1 MGYFIFSEKKQL
13 SLPPMQIEEN
23 MKLALSGLT
32 DHKFRSF
39 LTMLGII
46 FGVASVIA
54 MLSIG
59 EGAKREAIAKYQDLG
74 VNNIIVRDK
83 DLSDEELEEVRAKF
97 SQGLSVHDAQ
107 AIKDIA
113 PGVETIASQS
123 ETSADVKYADRS
135 VKSTVIGVTPE
146 FFAMTNYSLK
156 SGEWLNETHNTLR
169 RKVCILGAGVA
180 ANLYRQEEPV
190 GKMIKIEDQWLE
202 VIGVLQSKTL
212 FTETVGELAARDL
225 NNDVYIPFETYLTRF
240 GMEKPLQSQIK
251 QITVRV
257 ANSGN
262 IVETSELIREIL
274 RRRHFN
280 NDDYSIVIP
289 YELLKQEEKERQIY
303 NFLLGA
309 IAAIS
314 LIVGGIGIM
323 NIMLATVMERTREIG
338 IRRAI
343 GARKKD
349 IMYQFVAE
357 AVAISITGGI
367 IGVVL
372 GVVLSLT
379 VSLFTDVKTSIQLY
393 SIFIAFAFSVI
404 VGISFG
410 YLPAKNAANLKPVD
424 SIRYE

>member
-1 MGYFIFSEKKQL
+1 MYLG
-13 SLPPMQIEEN
+13 EN
-23 MKLALSGLT
+23 IRLALRGLA

-74 VNNIIVRDK
+74 INNIIVREK
-83 DLSDEELEEVRAKF
+83 KFSDEELEEVRAKF
-97 SQGLSVHDAQ
+97 SPGLS
-107 AIKDIA
+107 IKDANVIKEIV
-113 PGVETIASQS
+113 PGVEKVATQAEIN
-123 ETSADVKYADRS
+123 TDVKFADKS
-135 VKSTVIGVTPE
+135 VKSTVIGVSPD
-146 FFAMTNYSLK
+146 FLGMMNYKIGVGDFISD
-156 SGEWLNETHNTLR
+156 THYNR
-169 RKVCILGAGVA
+169 RMKVCVLGAGVA
-180 ANLYRQEEPV
+180 STLYKEEDPI
-190 GKMIKIEDQWLE
+190 GKMVKIEDQWLE
-202 VIGVLQSKTL
+202 VIGVLESKTL

-225 NNDVYIPFETYLTRF
+225 NTDVYVPLSMFLGRFTRENILS
-240 GMEKPLQSQIK
+240 GEIQ
-251 QITVRV
+251 QITVQIN
-257 ANSGN
+257 NSEHLPE
-262 IVETSELIREIL
+262 VSELINEIL
-274 RRRHFN
+274 KRHHFN
-280 NDDYSIVIP
+280 NKDYSIIIP

-303 NFLLGA
+303 NFLLGS

-343 GARKKD
+343 GARKAD
-349 IMYQFVAE
+349 IMSQFVTE

-367 IGVVL
+367 IGVLL
-372 GVVLSLT
+372 GITLSLVVT
-379 VSLFTDVKTSIQLY
+379 LFTDVSTYIRVY
-393 SIFIAFAFSVI
+393 SVFIAFAFSVI

>member
-1 MGYFIFSEKKQL
+1 
-13 SLPPMQIEEN
+13 MQIEEN
-23 MKLALSGLT
+23 IRLAISGLG

-74 VNNIIVRDK
+74 VNNVIIREKKMTDA
-83 DLSDEELEEVRAKF
+83 EIEEVRAKF
-97 SQGLSVHDAQ
+97 SQGLS
-107 AIKDIA
+107 IKDA
-113 PGVETIASQS
+113 NMVLELVPGVERIAAQA
-123 ETSADVKYADRS
+123 EINTDVKYADKS
-135 VKSTVIGVTPE
+135 VKSTVIGITPDFFLMMNYRLKAGE
-146 FFAMTNYSLK
+146 FVSENHYTKRM
-156 SGEWLNETHNTLR
+156 
-169 RKVCILGAGVA
+169 KVCVLGAGVA
-180 ANLYRQEEPV
+180 ASLYQQDNPV

-202 VIGVLQSKTL
+202 VVGVLESKTL

-225 NNDVYIPFETYLTRF
+225 NTDVYCPLSTFLSRF
-240 GMEKPLQSQIK
+240 SRENPLGSEIQ
-251 QITVRV
+251 QITVQTG
-257 ANSGN
+257 NSAQLMEASTLIN
-262 IVETSELIREIL
+262 EIVKRH
-274 RRRHFN
+274 HFN
-280 NDDYSIVIP
+280 NDDYSIIIP

-343 GARKKD
+343 GARKAD
-349 IMYQFVAE
+349 IMSQFVTE

-367 IGVVL
+367 IGVFL
-372 GVVLSLT
+372 GITLSLV
-379 VSLFTDVKTSIQLY
+379 VSLFTDVKTSIQFY
-393 SIFIAFAFSVI
+393 SIILAFAFSVI

>member
-1 MGYFIFSEKKQL
+1 
-13 SLPPMQIEEN
+13 MQFEEN
-23 MKLALSGLT
+23 IRVALRALL

-83 DLSDEELEEVRAKF
+83 NLSASELEEMRARF
-97 SQGLSVHDAQ
+97 SLGLSLTDARV
-107 AIKDIA
+107 IKEII
-113 PGVETIASQS
+113 PGVEEVAPQAEKEAEIKVGDK
-123 ETSADVKYADRS
+123 SA
-135 VKSTVIGVTPE
+135 KSTVIGITPQ
-146 FFAMTNYSLK
+146 FIQILNYQTEKGDFINADHYERNL
-156 SGEWLNETHNTLR
+156 
-169 RKVCILGAGVA
+169 KVCVLGAGLASTFFPSLNPIGQLV
-180 ANLYRQEEPV
+180 
-190 GKMIKIEDQWLE
+190 KIDDQWLE
-202 VIGVLQSKTL
+202 VVGVMKPKAL
-212 FTETVGELAARDL
+212 FTETVGELASRDL
-225 NNDVYIPFETYLTRF
+225 NNDVYVPLSTFNKRF
-240 GMEKPLQSQIK
+240 VRANPLESEIK
-251 QITVRV
+251 QITVKVSSSDRLM
-257 ANSGN
+257 
-262 IVETSELIREIL
+262 ETSALIRSIID
-274 RRRHFN
+274 RHHFN
-280 NDDYSIVIP
+280 NQDYTVVIP
-289 YELLKQEEKERQIY
+289 FELLKQEEKERRIY

-343 GARKKD
+343 GARKAD
-349 IMYQFVAE
+349 IMSQFVTE

-372 GVVLSLT
+372 GVSLSLSI
-379 VSLFTDVKTSIQLY
+379 SLFTDVNTLIRPY
-393 SIFIAFAFSVI
+393 SVIIAFAFSVL
-404 VGISFG
+404 VGIGFG
-410 YLPAKNAANLKPVD
+410 YLPAKNAANLKPIE

>member
-1 MGYFIFSEKKQL
+1 
-13 SLPPMQIEEN
+13 MQIGEN
-23 MKLALSGLT
+23 VRLAIRGLA

-74 VNNIIVRDK
+74 VNNIIVREK
-83 DLSDEELEEVRAKF
+83 KFSDEELEEVRAKF
-97 SQGLSVHDAQ
+97 SQGLSIQDAKV
-107 AIKDIA
+107 IREIV
-113 PGVETIASQS
+113 PGVQRITSQA
-123 ETSADVKYADRS
+123 EINIDVKFADKS

-146 FFAMTNYSLK
+146 FLLMMNYKLK
-156 SGEWLNETHNTLR
+156 SGELISDSHYDQRL
-169 RKVCILGAGVA
+169 KVCVLGARVA
-180 ANLYRQEEPV
+180 ATLYQQEDPI
-190 GKMIKIEDQWLE
+190 GKMVKIDDQWLE
-202 VIGVLQSKTL
+202 VVGVLESKTL

-225 NNDVYIPFETYLTRF
+225 NTDVYVPLSTFLSRF
-240 GMEKPLQSQIK
+240 SRESALASEIQ
-251 QITVRV
+251 QITIQVE
-257 ANSGN
+257 NSGRL
-262 IVETSELIREIL
+262 VEASKLIDEIL
-274 RRRHFN
+274 KRRHFN
-280 NDDYSIVIP
+280 NNDYSIIIP
-289 YELLKQEEKERQIY
+289 FELLKQEEKERQIY
-303 NFLLGA
+303 NFLLAA

-314 LIVGGIGIM
+314 LLVGGIGIM

-343 GARKKD
+343 GARKAD
-349 IMYQFVAE
+349 IMSQFVTE

-367 IGVVL
+367 IGVLL
-372 GVVLSLT
+372 GVTLSLS
-379 VSLFTDVKTSIQLY
+379 VSLFTDVSTYIRPY

>member
-1 MGYFIFSEKKQL
+1 MDYR
-13 SLPPMQIEEN
+13 EN
-23 MKLALSGLT
+23 VKVAFEGLA

-74 VNNIIVRDK
+74 VNNIIVREK
-83 DLSDEELEEVRAKF
+83 NMTDEELNEVRAKF
-97 SQGLSVHDAQ
+97 SPGLSLRDAEV
-107 AIKDIA
+107 IREIV
-113 PGVETIASQS
+113 PEVSSIASQA
-123 ETSADVKYADRS
+123 EITADVRFANRS
-135 VKSTVIGVTPE
+135 VRSSIIGVTHE
-146 FFAMTNYSLK
+146 FYDILNYTI
-156 SGEWLNETHNTLR
+156 ETGNFFSKMHHDTKQ
-169 RKVCILGAGVA
+169 KVCVLGSGIA
-180 ANLYRQEEPV
+180 RQLFQKEEAV
-190 GKMIKIEDQWLE
+190 GQMIKIEDQWLE
-202 VIGVLQSKTL
+202 VVGVLESKAI

-225 NNDVYIPFETYLTRF
+225 NTDVYVPLSMFLDRFTR
-240 GMEKPLQSQIK
+240 GNSLASEIQ
-251 QITVRV
+251 QITVQVR
-257 ANSGN
+257 NSDRLT
-262 IVETSELIREIL
+262 ESSHLIEEIL
-274 RRRHFN
+274 RRHHFQN
-280 NDDYSIVIP
+280 EDYGIVIP
-289 YELLKQEEKERQIY
+289 LELLKQEEKERQMY

-349 IMYQFVAE
+349 IMHQFVTE
-357 AVAISITGGI
+357 AVVISIAGGL
-367 IGVVL
+367 IGVFLGISLSVL
-372 GVVLSLT
+372 
-379 VSLFTDVKTSIQLY
+379 VSVFTDVSTYIRVY
-393 SIFIAFAFSVI
+393 SIIIAFGFSVI
-404 VGISFG
+404 VGVVFG